1 MFSIARRLVPTALG
15 ARRFTRTA
23 IRLADAPPVPL
34 EGEKLI
40 HAKLTDRFAPSQLQ
54 VQDISG
60 VFFFISVQLRSDSTL
75 QGGVVISMPSLLRAR
90 PFRDSPW

>member
-15 ARRFTRTA
+15 ARRFTHTA
-23 IRLADAPPVPL
+23 PRLADTPTAVL

-54 VQDISG
+54 VQDVSG
-60 VFFFISVQLRSDSTL
+60 LFLFYCGLAFF
-75 QGGVVISMPSLLRAR
+75 
-90 PFRDSPW
+90 